1 MNKVKHPLKL
11 LGLITDFISLLCL
24 NSFFNF
30 LIILMH
36 SHYRVLKQLSHQKFN
51 SGEKIGKICQV
62 TKAMVWKSVEKL
74 RKLGIDVIAVN
85 GRGYKL
91 AQNIILLDSNEIL
104 SHIHNVKLDCLNVS
118 LSETST
124 NSVLLEQKNTGQL
137 NALITEH
144 QSSGRGRRGKVWVSP
159 IAKNIYMSLCTSSEE
174 LTPAH
179 GSLSIQTGLA
189 VAGVLKQY
197 IPNIQLKWPNDLW
210 VNQHKIGGI
219 LVDVKV
225 QANGDFKIVFG
236 LGLNVNVLTALE
248 KVDQPW
254 TSICQLL
261 GQEINRNILA
271 AQLIDVCG
279 QCLIN
284 PSPDFSR
291 WDEFDALKSSTVNVF
306 TASDK
311 KPSCFGE
318 ALGINSLGNLLVQVE
333 GESSVRELTG
343 GEVSIRVKQ

>member
-1 MNKVKHPLKL
+1 
-11 LGLITDFISLLCL
+11 
-24 NSFFNF
+24 
-30 LIILMH
+30 MH

-104 SHIHNVKLDCLNVS
+104 NHIYQVKLDSLNVS

-159 IAKNIYMSLCTSSEE
+159 IAKNIYMSLCTTTDE
-174 LTPAH
+174 LTPDHA
-179 GSLSIQTGLA
+179 SLSIQTGLA
-189 VAGVLKQY
+189 VASVLKQY
-197 IPNIQLKWPNDLW
+197 IPSIKVKWPNDLW
-210 VNQHKIGGI
+210 VNQHKLGGI
-219 LVDVKV
+219 LVDIKV
-225 QANGDFKIVFG
+225 QADGSFKIVFG
-236 LGLNVNVLTALE
+236 LGLNVNVLNALE

-261 GQEINRNILA
+261 GQELNRNILA
-271 AQLIDVCG
+271 AQLIDACG
-279 QCLIN
+279 QCLTKPN
-284 PSPDFSR
+284 SDFTR
-291 WDEFDALKSSTVNVF
+291 WNEFDALESRSVNVLS
-306 TASDK
+306 ASDQ
-311 KPSCFGE
+311 KPPCYGS
-318 ALGINSLGNLLVQVE
+318 AMGINHLGNLLVQVE
-333 GESSVRELTG
+333 GEKTPRELTG